1 MKPAIRWLCLLL
13 ITFSF
18 LEKGLSQER
27 PVFELKVI
35 KDPDGTVYWPLAL
48 PVYVQLS
55 PQPEGKEAVALTKV
69 KEENMK
75 EFGLPMKWDGPGI
88 HYLRHFDKL
97 NNKLAEKEIDYPV
110 NVDGQAPTT
119 TLKLQGAPFYS
130 SNKHYYGK
138 GLKGLISATDDMAK
152 VASTQFSINGAAF
165 TEYIAELA
173 FNEERE
179 YLIKYLSADRVG
191 NAEETKSKEFTVDL
205 TAPVTKH
212 SAATDQLEEKILSP
226 RTLITL
232 VSVDNLSGVKKTV
245 YSFDNNKPSLYFSK
259 ISPALLTDG
268 EHILNYSSTDRVS
281 NEESNQPY
289 SFYLDKI
296 APVVTSTI
304 DANFVKVNGIMYV
317 AKASTIQLSATDNKA
332 GVKDVFYSVNGGVE
346 TIYNTAFKLPQ
357 KQGQY
362 VVKYRGV
369 DKVNNKGPF
378 VTDDNLGN
386 IFLDD
391 TAPTISHEISSPK
404 VFTRD
409 TLFITKDSKI
419 TLKSIDY
426 QSGSARID
434 YQLDKSANETYANP
448 IQLVADGKHT
458 VSYTGYD
465 RVNNS
470 KTKDF
475 LVVVDNIAPK
485 VFYFF
490 SLEKIG
496 GGTRQPFYPVGTRI
510 YLAATD
516 NVVGTK
522 AIMYK
527 LNSQPESLYNQPI
540 VLLNKGSHI
549 LKVKA
554 TDALGNQ
561 SAEEIIEFFVK

>member
-1 MKPAIRWLCLLL
+1 MKPCIRWLFCACT
-13 ITFSF
+13 ICF
-18 LEKGLSQER
+18 LMKNGYSQTR

-55 PQPEGKEAVALTKV
+55 SQPEGKEAVPLTKV

-97 NNKLAEKEIDYPV
+97 NNKLPEKEIDYPV
-110 NVDGQAPTT
+110 NVDGQAPITI
-119 TLKLQGAPFYS
+119 LKLQGAPFYS
-130 SNKHYYGK
+130 TSKQYYGK
-138 GLKGLISATDDMAK
+138 GLKGLISATDDMSK

-165 TEYIAELA
+165 TEYAAELS
-173 FNEERE
+173 FNEEKD
-179 YLIKYLSADRVG
+179 YSVKYLSADRVG
-191 NAEETKSKEFTVDL
+191 NAEETKSKEFIVDL

-212 SAATDQLEEKILSP
+212 SVAIDQLEEKILSP

-232 VSVDNLSGVKKTV
+232 TSVDNLSGVKKTV
-245 YSFDNNKPSLYFSK
+245 YSFDSSKPSVYFGK
-259 ISPALLTDG
+259 ISPAALTDG
-268 EHILNYSSTDRVS
+268 DHVLNYSSTDHVS
-281 NEESNQPY
+281 NEEPSQPY

-296 APVVTSTI
+296 APVITSSI

-332 GVKDVFYSVNGGVE
+332 GVKDVFYTINGGAE
-346 TIYNTAFKLPQ
+346 STYSAAFKLPQ

-369 DKVNNKGPF
+369 DKVNNKGPL
-378 VTDDNLGN
+378 VTDDNLGT

-391 TAPTISHEISSPK
+391 TPPTISHEISSPK

-409 TLFITKDSKI
+409 TLFITKDSRI

-426 QSGSARID
+426 QSGAARID
-434 YQLDKSANETYANP
+434 YQLDKTTNETYAKP
-448 IQLVADGKHT
+448 FQLSVDGKHT
-458 VSYTGYD
+458 VAYTGYD

-470 KTKDF
+470 RTKDF
-475 LVVVDNIAPK
+475 LVVVDNVAPK

-496 GGTRQPFYPVGTRI
+496 SKTGQPFYPTGTRV

-522 AIMYK
+522 AISYK
-527 LNSQPESLYNQPI
+527 LNNQPESLYNQPI
-540 VLLNKGSHI
+540 ALVTKGKNT
-549 LKVKA
+549 LKIKA

-561 SAEEIIEFFVK
+561 SAEEVVEFFVK